1 MKRKIIV
8 KGEKVQDVGYRL
20 FLLEAA
26 EQLGLTGFQAR
37 NVENYVEC
45 IVEGEENRVNSFIE
59 FAKNNFPEFAEVK
72 EVVDEGYEG
81 NVMSIEGFYRIFSL
95 NQLVKIVN
103 VGLKMLE
110 KQDEMSGRLD
120 NISGKLDGM
129 SGRLDKMLEKQD
141 EILKEIKELRT
152 DLKSWM
158 EERFLR
164 IEREIARIKKKIG
177 LR

>member
-1 MKRKIIV
+1 MEMKRRIV
-8 KGEKVQDVGYRL
+8 IKGEKVQDVGYRL

-45 IVEGEENRVNSFIE
+45 IVEGEEDRVNSFVE
-59 FAKNNFPEFAEVK
+59 FAKKNFPEFAEVK
-72 EVVDEGYEG
+72 EVVYEDYEG

-110 KQDEMSGRLD
+110 KQDEMSGKIGG
-120 NISGKLDGM
+120 ISGKM
-129 SGRLDKMLEKQD
+129 D
-141 EILKEIKELRT
+141 EMLKEIKELRT
-152 DLKSWM
+152 DLKTWW
-158 EERFLR
+158 RRDF
-164 IEREIARIKKKIG
+164 
-177 LR
+177 